1 MKKFYEKFCRFEEQ
15 LALVLLAG
23 LTLLVFVS
31 ALMRTIKHPLNWAQD
46 VALVAF
52 AWLIFIGGDIAVRGS
67 GLIGVDLLVSK
78 FPKPVQKWLDVF
90 YKILIIG
97 FLGVLVFYGTRMV
110 TQGWSRRIAALGI
123 SYSWVTM
130 AVPVGSMLMIISTA
144 ISLVKRIQ
152 APADESITTEKAR
165 DIG

>member
-1 MKKFYEKFCRFEEQ
+1 MKKAYEKFCRFEEQ

-46 VALVAF
+46 VALIAF
-52 AWLIFIGGDIAVRGS
+52 AWLIFLGGDVAVRGS

-78 FPKPVQKWLDVF
+78 FPKKVQKWLDVV
-90 YKILIIG
+90 YKCMIIA
-97 FLGVLVFYGTRMV
+97 FLCVLVFYGARMV

-123 SYSWVTM
+123 SYGWVTM
-130 AVPVGSMLMIISTA
+130 AVPVGSFLMIISTA
-144 ISLVKRIQ
+144 ISLVRRIKT
-152 APADESITTEKAR
+152 PAGEEINEEKAR

>member
-1 MKKFYEKFCRFEEQ
+1 MKKFYQKFCRFEEQ

-31 ALMRTIKHPLNWAQD
+31 ALMRTLKHPLNWAQD

-52 AWLIFIGGDIAVRGS
+52 AWLIFIGGDVAVRGT
-67 GLIGVDLLVSK
+67 GLIGVDMIVTR
-78 FPKPVQKWLDVF
+78 FPKTFQKWLDIF
-90 YKILIIG
+90 YKILIIL
-97 FLGVLVFYGTRMV
+97 FLGVLVFFGTRMV
-110 TQGWSRRIAALGI
+110 IQGWSRRIAALNI

-130 AVPVGSMLMIISTA
+130 AVPVGSFLMIISTT
-144 ISLVKRIQ
+144 ISLIRRIKT
-152 APADESITTEKAR
+152 PADQAITTEKAR

>member
-1 MKKFYEKFCRFEEQ
+1 MKKFYQKFCRFEEQ

-31 ALMRTIKHPLNWAQD
+31 ALMRTFKHPLNWAQD

-52 AWLIFIGGDIAVRGS
+52 AWLIFIGGDVAVRGT
-67 GLIGVDLLVSK
+67 GLIGVDMIVTR
-78 FPKPVQKWLDVF
+78 FPKTFQKWLDIF
-90 YKILIIG
+90 YKILIIL
-97 FLGVLVFYGTRMV
+97 FLGVLVFFGTRMV
-110 TQGWSRRIAALGI
+110 IQGWSRRIAALNI

-130 AVPVGSMLMIISTA
+130 AVPVGSFLMIISTT
-144 ISLVKRIQ
+144 ISLIRRIKT
-152 APADESITTEKAR
+152 PADQAITTEKAR